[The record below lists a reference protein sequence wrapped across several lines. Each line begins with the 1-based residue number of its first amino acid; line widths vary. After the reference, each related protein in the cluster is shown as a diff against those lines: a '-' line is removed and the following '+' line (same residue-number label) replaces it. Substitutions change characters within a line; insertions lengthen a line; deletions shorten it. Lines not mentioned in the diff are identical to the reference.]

1 MNQITVSNQ
10 SVKLIEKD
18 GKLYASSLEIAERF
32 KKQHKDVL
40 KAIANIECP
49 EEFNQRN
56 FAPIFYQDDMNRT
69 QPAFLISRDGLAFL
83 IMGFTGKKAAVW
95 KVKYIETFNRMESIL
110 REKQSEEWKKIRI
123 DGKGQRREFTD
134 ALKILQQT
142 AVEQGSQT
150 YKERPQLLYSTYT
163 NMVQSK
169 LFPEI
174 KETKNIREQLSSS
187 ELLKLSMLEQAQGA
201 LVKALI
207 RNGISYKEVL
217 PECKKHVEDYKDVLN
232 ADRRAELKKIKS

>member
-110 REKQSEEWKKIRI
+110 REKQSEEWKKARI

-134 ALKILQQT
+134 ALKVLQQT
-142 AVEQGSQT
+142 AVKQGSQT
-150 YKERPQLLYSTYT
+150 YKERPHLLYSTYT
-163 NMVQSK
+163 NMVYSK
-169 LFPEI
+169 LFPNV
-174 KETKNIREQLSSS
+174 KDKKNLREQLSSY
-187 ELLKLSMLEQAQGA
+187 ELTKLSMLEQTQAAFMQ
-201 LVKALI
+201 ALI
-207 RNGISYKEVL
+207 RNGLTYKDIL
-217 PECKKHVEDYKDVLN
+217 PECKRYADDYNDILD
-232 ADRRAELKKIKS
+232 ADKRASLLP